1 MWKEFK
7 AFALK
12 GNAFEL
18 AVGVI
23 IGAAF
28 GKIVSS
34 LVSDIIMPLIGVLA
48 GNVDLK
54 NLFITLGKGSYLT
67 VEAAKEAGVATLNYG
82 LFLNNILDFIII
94 AFSIF
99 IVIKQLNR
107 FTKKKKVEEP
117 VVLVTTKTCGYCFSE
132 IHKDASRCPNC
143 TSVIEK

>member
-1 MWKEFK
+1 
-7 AFALK
+7 
-12 GNAFEL
+12 
-18 AVGVI
+18 
-23 IGAAF
+23 
-28 GKIVSS
+28 
-34 LVSDIIMPLIGVLA
+34 MPLIGVLA

-67 VEAAKEAGVATLNYG
+67 VEAAKEAGVGTLNYG